1 MGAPHLNNNYF
12 EELINI
18 GISLSK
24 EKDINILLENI
35 LTQARKISNSD
46 GGTLYIADKNF
57 TKLDFVIMQNKSK
70 NIFLGG
76 TKSPVPNSIYPVK
89 LFSTE
94 NNEPNHKNVS
104 AVCALKNTTIKI
116 DDAYENKEYDFE
128 GTKGFD
134 SRHDYYSKCLL
145 NIPMKDHKDNVIGVI
160 QLLNP
165 MKNGKIIKYSKEI
178 IKVIESL
185 TSQASIALT
194 NQLLIK
200 EQKNLFKSFIKLVA
214 EALEHKDATTG
225 GHCNR
230 VPEITMMI
238 ANVINDMK
246 NGVFKNFKFNE
257 EEMEELYVAGWLHDF
272 GKVATPEHVMNKST
286 KLEGLYDKIDH
297 IKIRFEVLKKDIKI
311 KYYDLIYNNNDDIS
325 LKNKMNE
332 EINKADNELEFII
345 KCNTGGESFSKELKE
360 KVKEISK
367 YKIYYNGSYQNI
379 LTNEE
384 VDFLTLER
392 GTLSK
397 KERQIMED
405 HVSLTYELL
414 NKLPYPKHLNKVP
427 FYAGCH
433 HEKINGKGYPNGY
446 SGDELPIQ
454 ARIIALADVF
464 EGLTASDRPYKDGY
478 KLSKAMNILK
488 FMILDNELDKDIFN
502 LFINQKIYLKYA
514 EDYIKKS
521 QIDKINEKDLL
532 V

>member
-1 MGAPHLNNNYF
+1 MGKSHLNNNYF

-24 EKDINILLENI
+24 EKNINVLLENI
-35 LTQARKISNSD
+35 LTQARKISKSD
-46 GGTLYIADKNF
+46 GGTLYIVDKEF
-57 TKLDFVIMQNKSK
+57 TKLEFVIMQNKSK

-76 TKSPVPNSIYPVK
+76 TKDPVPDSIYPVK
-89 LFSTE
+89 LFDPETK
-94 NNEPNHKNVS
+94 EPNHKNVS
-104 AVCALKNTTIKI
+104 AVCALTNKTIKI
-116 DDAYENKEYDFE
+116 DDAYKNKEYDFE

-134 SRHDYYSKCLL
+134 EKHDYHSKCFL

-165 MKNGKIIKYSKEI
+165 MENGEIVNYTNDI

-194 NQLLIK
+194 NQLLIE

-238 ANVINDMK
+238 ANAINDAK
-246 NGVFKNFKFNE
+246 KGAFKSFKFNE
-257 EEMEELYVAGWLHDF
+257 EEMEELFVAGWLHDF

-297 IKIRFEVLKKDIKI
+297 IKIRFEVLKRDIKI
-311 KYYDLIYNNNDDIS
+311 KYYDLISNSKDKS
-325 LKNKMNE
+325 LKTKMNE
-332 EINKADNELEFII
+332 EIDKANNDLEFII
-345 KCNTGGESFSKELKE
+345 KCNTGGEFFSDELKV
-360 KVKEISK
+360 KVENISK
-367 YKIYYNGSYQNI
+367 NKIYFDGKLQNI
-379 LTNEE
+379 LTDEE

-397 KERQIMED
+397 KERKIMED
-405 HVSLTYELL
+405 HVTLTYQLL
-414 NKLPYPKHLNKVP
+414 NKLPYPKHLNNVP

-433 HEKINGKGYPNGY
+433 HEKINGEGYPNGY
-446 SGDELPIQ
+446 SGDQLPIQ

-464 EGLTASDRPYKDGY
+464 EGLTAPDRPYKEGY
-478 KLSKAMNILK
+478 PLSKAMEILR
-488 FMILDNELDKDIFN
+488 FMTLDNELDKDIFN
-502 LFINQKIYLKYA
+502 LFINQKVYLKYA
-514 EDYIKKS
+514 EENINDS

>member
-1 MGAPHLNNNYF
+1 MGTSHLNNNYF

-24 EKDINILLENI
+24 EKNINVLLENI

-46 GGTLYIADKNF
+46 GGTLYIADKEF
-57 TKLDFVIMQNKSK
+57 TKLEFVIMQNKSK
-70 NIFLGG
+70 DIFLGG
-76 TKSPVPNSIYPVK
+76 TKEPVPDTIYPVK
-89 LFSTE
+89 LFNTE
-94 NNEPNHKNVS
+94 TNEPNHKNVS
-104 AVCALKNTTIKI
+104 AVCALRNKTIKI
-116 DDAYENKEYDFE
+116 DDAYKNKEYDFE

-134 SRHDYYSKCLL
+134 ERHDYYSKCFL
-145 NIPMKDHKDNVIGVI
+145 NIPMKDHKGNVIGVI

-165 MKNGKIIKYSKEI
+165 IENGEIINYSKEI

-185 TSQASIALT
+185 SSQASIALT
-194 NQLLIK
+194 NQMLIE
-200 EQKNLFKSFIKLVA
+200 EQKDLFKSFIKLVA

-238 ANVINDMK
+238 ANAINDAEK
-246 NGVFKNFKFNE
+246 GAFKSFKFNE
-257 EEMEELYVAGWLHDF
+257 EEMEELFVAGWLHDF

-297 IKIRFEVLKKDIKI
+297 IKVRFEVLKRDIKI
-311 KYYDLIYNNNDDIS
+311 KYYDLIYNHNNKS

-332 EINKADNELEFII
+332 EINKADNDLEFII
-345 KCNTGGESFSKELKE
+345 KCNTGGEFFSDELKE
-360 KVKEISK
+360 RVKNISK
-367 YKIYYNGSYQNI
+367 NKIYFNGKFQNI
-379 LTNEE
+379 LTEE
-384 VDFLTLER
+384 EIDFLTLER

-397 KERQIMED
+397 KERQIMEN

-414 NKLPYPKHLNKVP
+414 DKLPYPKHLNNVP

-433 HEKINGKGYPNGY
+433 HEKINGEGYPNGY

-464 EGLTASDRPYKDGY
+464 EGLTAPDRPYKDGY
-478 KLSKAMNILK
+478 PLSKAMNILR
-488 FMILDNELDKDIFN
+488 FMTLDDELDKDIFN
-502 LFINQKIYLKYA
+502 LFINQKVYLKYA
-514 EDYIKKS
+514 EENIKDS